1 MNNKLFLEN
10 RLNLLANLCSHVAQ
24 ADKSA
29 AARCLSELAKL
40 DADSSDDVAFTRL
53 VKDFQLTPFE
63 ANVVFMA
70 LAPTLDASFRQKII
84 DIRRNFAL
92 ANVDVGLCIE
102 LFSSDFA
109 AKIDNRAAFL
119 PTAKLVQNHLIELK
133 TKPGADPQL
142 NEMIVTLPSRIVSC
156 ILEQECDI
164 QLDGFSR
171 LLWPKTSLDQVML
184 SAKQQSQVMSIVS
197 QYEHYLD
204 LKKQWNFDE
213 IGTGGRNLILLFA
226 GASGTGKTLLAH
238 AIAKSLNRPLLL
250 VDAHELEAYRS
261 LTDNLDI
268 LLREA
273 RLQRAVLLFDDCE
286 LLFANRTQGNRDL
299 PLLLAALDAYEG
311 LVVLTT
317 NIPTA
322 LDPALDRRITL
333 QIDFDIPAAP
343 LREQIWRLHLP
354 KQLPLADD
362 VDLPH
367 LAEKYE
373 FAGGTIR
380 NAIAVAMNKAL
391 SDAALNN
398 SQLTVSMNML
408 DDAAKTQ
415 IRNKIKKLAD
425 KTRTTLTLEDLVL
438 PKKLK
443 EQLRSIIASVRNRRK
458 IFEEWGFGEKL
469 STGRG
474 LCVLFR
480 GDSGTGKTLS
490 AEIISNEL
498 GMTLYRV
505 RIPAIMSKYVG
516 ETEKNLEKCFREA
529 AASGAVLLFDEA
541 DSIFSKR
548 TEVKDANDRYS
559 NMEVNLLLQE
569 VERFQGIVILTT
581 NLDAAIDDAF
591 ERRLNHKLDFPFPEP
606 RDRARIWKRLLPKQA
621 PLGDDIDFE
630 TLGKDFELA
639 GGNIKNAVI
648 RAAYRAAERNSLID
662 MDLLEDC
669 GLQEYR
675 EMGKLVR
682 NRRNPWDE
690 K

>member
-1 MNNKLFLEN
+1 MNTEYLQSRLEL
-10 RLNLLANLCSHVAQ
+10 LNSLCTSFAKGDVEAKTSYF
-24 ADKSA
+24 AKTSA
-29 AARCLSELAKL
+29 L
-40 DADSSDDVAFTRL
+40 DDATGDDAPFMRL
-53 VKDFQLTPFE
+53 VRDFKLSQFEKDVL
-63 ANVVFMA
+63 FMA
-70 LAPTLDASFRQKII
+70 LAPTIDGGFKQKII
-84 DIRRNFAL
+84 DIKKNFAFSS
-92 ANVDVGLCIE
+92 VDVSTCLE
-102 LFSSDFA
+102 VFSSDFG
-109 AKIDNRAAFL
+109 AKIENRKCFQPSAAL
-119 PTAKLVQNHLIELK
+119 LSNHLIELK
-133 TKPGADPQL
+133 PRPGSEAQL
-142 NEMIVTLPSRIVSC
+142 NDMSVVLPARIISYV
-156 ILEQECDI
+156 LAQEADI
-164 QLDGFSR
+164 QFDGFSR
-171 LLWPKTSLDQVML
+171 LFWPKTTLSQVML
-184 SAKQQSQVMSIVS
+184 NERQQKQVMSIVS
-197 QYEHYLD
+197 QYEHYLE
-204 LKKQWNFDE
+204 LKQSWDFE
-213 IGTGGRNLILLFA
+213 EVGGGGRNLIMLFS
-226 GASGTGKTLLAH
+226 GVSGTGKTLLAQ
-238 AIAKSLNRPLLL
+238 AIAHQLKRPLLL
-250 VDAHELEAYRS
+250 VDAHELQSNRS
-261 LTDNLDI
+261 LEDNLDL

-286 LLFANRTQGNRDL
+286 LLFGSRTQGNRDL

-311 LVVLTT
+311 LAILTT

-322 LDPALDRRITL
+322 LDPALDRRVTL

-343 LREQIWRLHLP
+343 LRERIWRLHLP
-354 KQLPLADD
+354 KQLPLSDD

-373 FAGGTIR
+373 FSGGTIR
-380 NAIAVAMNKAL
+380 NAIAVAMNRAL
-391 SDAALNN
+391 AEAALNGTE
-398 SQLTVSMNML
+398 LCVTMNIL
-408 DDAAKTQ
+408 DEAAKTQ
-415 IRNKIKKLAD
+415 IRNKIKKLANE
-425 KTRTTLTLEDLVL
+425 TRTTLTLEDLIL

-443 EQLRSIIASVRNRRK
+443 AQLNSIIASVRNRRK

-469 STGRG
+469 TTGRG

-490 AEIISNEL
+490 AEIIANEL

-505 RIPAIMSKYVG
+505 RIPAIVSKYVG

-621 PLGDDIDFE
+621 PLSDDIDFE
-630 TLGKDFELA
+630 ILGRDFELA
-639 GGNIKNAVI
+639 GGNIKNAVV
-648 RAAYRAAERNSLID
+648 RAAYKAAEKKSEIN
-662 MDLLEDC
+662 MDLLEAC

-675 EMGKLVR
+675 EMGKLVP
-682 NRRNPWDE
+682 NLRNPWD
-690 K
+690 

>member
-1 MNNKLFLEN
+1 MNNTQFLEK
-10 RLNLLANLCSHVAQ
+10 RLSLLNSLCADYAKGDGSAIATYHTNVVA
-24 ADKSA
+24 
-29 AARCLSELAKL
+29 L
-40 DADSSDDVAFTRL
+40 DASVDEELPFIRLAMDFSLSD
-53 VKDFQLTPFE
+53 FE
-63 ANVVFMA
+63 KNVVFMA
-70 LAPTLDASFRQKII
+70 LAPIIDAGFKQKII

-92 ANVDVGLCIE
+92 FYVDVGLCLE
-102 LFSSDFA
+102 LFS
-109 AKIDNRAAFL
+109 DNLEQRIQNRMSFL
-119 PTAKLVQNHLIELK
+119 PTSPLMQNHLIELK
-133 TKPGADPQL
+133 PHLGTEPQL
-142 NEMIVTLPSRIVSC
+142 NEMTVALPARIVSH
-156 ILEQECDI
+156 ILEQETDI
-164 QLDGFSR
+164 QFDGFSR
-171 LLWPKTSLDQVML
+171 LVWPKTTLDQVML
-184 SAKQQSQVMSIVS
+184 SERQEKQVLSIVS
-197 QYEHYLD
+197 QYERYIE
-204 LKKQWNFDE
+204 LKKSWNFEE
-213 IGTGGRNLILLFA
+213 IGGGGRNLILLFC
-226 GASGTGKTLLAH
+226 GVSGTGKTLLSH
-238 AIAKSLNRPLLL
+238 AIAHTLKRPLLL
-250 VDAHELEAYRS
+250 VDAHELSAHRS
-261 LTDNLDI
+261 LEDNLDL

-286 LLFANRTQGNRDL
+286 LLFGNRIQGNRDL

-311 LVVLTT
+311 LAILST

-322 LDPALDRRITL
+322 LDPALDRRVTL

-343 LREQIWRLHLP
+343 IREKIWRLHLP

-380 NAIAVAMNKAL
+380 NAIAVAMNRAL
-391 SDAALNN
+391 ADAAANN
-398 SQLTVSMNML
+398 TDVVVNMVTL

-438 PKKLK
+438 PRKLK
-443 EQLRSIIASVRNRRK
+443 DQLRSIIAAVRNRRK

-469 STGRG
+469 TTGRG

-490 AEIISNEL
+490 AEIIANEL

-505 RIPAIMSKYVG
+505 RIPAIVSKYVG

-591 ERRLNHKLDFPFPEP
+591 ERRLNHKLDFPFPEE

-621 PLGDDIDFE
+621 PLADDIDFE
-630 TLGKDFELA
+630 ALGKDFDLA

-648 RAAYRAAERNSLID
+648 RAAYQAAEHKSQIT
-662 MDLLEDC
+662 MDLLEAC

-675 EMGKLVR
+675 EMGKLVP
-682 NRRNPWDE
+682 NRRNPWD
-690 K
+690 

>member
-1 MNNKLFLEN
+1 MNNTQYLEK
-10 RLNLLANLCSHVAQ
+10 RLALLNGLCTDYAKGETSAMANYHTNVVALDDSVDDTL
-24 ADKSA
+24 AFIRLAKDFS
-29 AARCLSELAKL
+29 LSE
-40 DADSSDDVAFTRL
+40 
-53 VKDFQLTPFE
+53 FE
-63 ANVVFMA
+63 KNVLFMA
-70 LAPTLDASFRQKII
+70 LAPVIDAGFKQKII

-92 ANVDVGLCIE
+92 FNVDVGLCLE
-102 LFSSDFA
+102 LFSVGLQER
-109 AKIDNRAAFL
+109 IQNRKSFL
-119 PTAKLVQNHLIELK
+119 PTSPLMQNHLIELK
-133 TKPGADPQL
+133 THLGAEPQL
-142 NEMIVTLPSRIVSC
+142 NEMTVTLPPRIVSH
-156 ILEQECDI
+156 ILEQETDI

-171 LLWPKTSLDQVML
+171 LVWPKTTLDQVML
-184 SAKQQSQVMSIVS
+184 SERQEKQVLSIVS
-197 QYEHYLD
+197 QYERYLE
-204 LKKQWNFDE
+204 LKKSWNFEE
-213 IGTGGRNLILLFA
+213 IGGGGRNLILLFS
-226 GASGTGKTLLAH
+226 GVSGTGKTLLAH
-238 AIAKSLNRPLLL
+238 AIAHSLKRPLLL
-250 VDAHELEAYRS
+250 VDAQQLTAHRS
-261 LTDNLDI
+261 LEDNLDL

-286 LLFANRTQGNRDL
+286 LIFGNRTQGNRDL

-311 LVVLTT
+311 LAVLST

-322 LDPALDRRITL
+322 LDPALDRRVTL
-333 QIDFDIPAAP
+333 QIDFDIPSAP
-343 LREQIWRLHLP
+343 IREKIWRLHLP
-354 KQLPLADD
+354 EQLTLAED

-380 NAIAVAMNKAL
+380 NAIAVAMNRAL
-391 SDAALNN
+391 ADAAANN
-398 SQLTVSMNML
+398 TDVVVNMATL

-438 PKKLK
+438 PRKLK
-443 EQLRSIIASVRNRRK
+443 DQLRSIIAAVRNRRK

-469 STGRG
+469 TTGRG

-490 AEIISNEL
+490 AEIIANEL

-505 RIPAIMSKYVG
+505 RIPAIVSKYVG

-591 ERRLNHKLDFPFPEP
+591 ERRLNHKLDFPFPEA

-621 PLGDDIDFE
+621 PLADDIDFE
-630 TLGKDFELA
+630 ALGKDFDLA

-648 RAAYRAAERNSLID
+648 RAAYQAAEHKTQIN
-662 MDLLEDC
+662 MDLLESC

-675 EMGKLVR
+675 EMGKLVP
-682 NRRNPWDE
+682 NRRNPWD
-690 K
+690 

>member
-1 MNNKLFLEN
+1 MNNTQYLEK
-10 RLNLLANLCSHVAQ
+10 RLALLNSLCVDYAKGEMGAIETYHNHVVA
-24 ADKSA
+24 
-29 AARCLSELAKL
+29 L
-40 DADSSDDVAFTRL
+40 DASVNEELPFIRLAMDFSLSD
-53 VKDFQLTPFE
+53 FE
-63 ANVVFMA
+63 KNVVFMA
-70 LAPTLDASFRQKII
+70 LAPIIDAGFKQKII

-92 ANVDVGLCIE
+92 FNVDVGLCLE
-102 LFSSDFA
+102 LFSADLEQRI
-109 AKIDNRAAFL
+109 KNRMAFL
-119 PTAKLVQNHLIELK
+119 PASPLMQNHLIELK
-133 TKPGADPQL
+133 AHLGTEPQL
-142 NEMIVTLPSRIVSC
+142 NEMTVALPARIVAH
-156 ILEQECDI
+156 ILDQETDI
-164 QLDGFSR
+164 QLDGVSR
-171 LLWPKTSLDQVML
+171 LVWPKTTLDQVML
-184 SAKQQSQVMSIVS
+184 SERQEKQVLSIVS
-197 QYEHYLD
+197 QYERYLE
-204 LKKQWNFDE
+204 LKKSWNFEE
-213 IGTGGRNLILLFA
+213 IGGGGRNLILLFC
-226 GASGTGKTLLAH
+226 GVSGTGKTLLAH
-238 AIAKSLNRPLLL
+238 AIAHSLKRPLLL
-250 VDAHELEAYRS
+250 VDAHELSAHRTLE
-261 LTDNLDI
+261 DNLDL

-286 LLFANRTQGNRDL
+286 LIFGNRIQGNRDL

-311 LVVLTT
+311 LAILST

-322 LDPALDRRITL
+322 LDPALDRRVTL

-343 LREQIWRLHLP
+343 IREKIWRLHLP
-354 KQLPLADD
+354 NQLPLADD

-380 NAIAVAMNKAL
+380 NAIAVAMNHAL
-391 SDAALNN
+391 AEAAANN
-398 SQLTVSMNML
+398 TDVVVNMATL

-438 PKKLK
+438 PRKLK
-443 EQLRSIIASVRNRRK
+443 DQLRSIIAAVRNRRK

-469 STGRG
+469 TTGRG

-490 AEIISNEL
+490 AEIIANEL

-505 RIPAIMSKYVG
+505 RIPAIVSKYVG

-591 ERRLNHKLDFPFPEP
+591 ERRLNHKLDFPFPEE

-621 PLGDDIDFE
+621 PLADDIDFE
-630 TLGKDFELA
+630 ALGKDFDLA

-648 RAAYRAAERNSLID
+648 RAAYQAAEHKSQIT
-662 MDLLEDC
+662 MDLLEAC

-675 EMGKLVR
+675 EMGKLVP
-682 NRRNPWDE
+682 NRRNPWD
-690 K
+690 

>member
-1 MNNKLFLEN
+1 MNTTQYLEK
-10 RLNLLANLCSHVAQ
+10 RLSLLHGLCSAYAQ
-24 ADKSA
+24 GQPNAVKTY
-29 AARCLSELAKL
+29 L
-40 DADSSDDVAFTRL
+40 DAVDGLDASVGEEISLLRLAGDFSLSAFEKDVL
-53 VKDFQLTPFE
+53 
-63 ANVVFMA
+63 FMA
-70 LAPTLDASFRQKII
+70 LVPVIDTSFKQKII

-92 ANVDVGLCIE
+92 FHVDIGLCLE
-102 LFSSDFA
+102 LFSHDLESR
-109 AKIDNRAAFL
+109 IRNRTCFL
-119 PTAKLVQNHLIELK
+119 PTSPLMKHHLIELK
-133 TKPGADPQL
+133 AHLGSEQQL
-142 NEMIVTLPSRIVSC
+142 NEMTVSLPARIVSYL
-156 ILEQECDI
+156 LEQETDMHFG
-164 QLDGFSR
+164 GFSR
-171 LLWPKTSLDQVML
+171 LIWPKTTLDQVML
-184 SAKQQSQVMSIVS
+184 SEKQQKQVLSIVS
-197 QYEHYLD
+197 QHERYLA
-204 LKKQWNFDE
+204 LKQAWHFEE
-213 IGTGGRNLILLFA
+213 IGGCGRNLILLFC
-226 GASGTGKTLLAH
+226 GISGTGKTLLAH
-238 AIAKSLNRPLLL
+238 AIAHTLRRPILL
-250 VDAHELEAYRS
+250 VDAHELESRRS
-261 LTDNLDI
+261 LEDNLDL

-286 LLFANRTQGNRDL
+286 LIFGNRIQGNRNL

-311 LVVLTT
+311 LAILST

-322 LDPALDRRITL
+322 LDPALDRRVTL

-343 LREQIWRLHLP
+343 IREKIWRLHLP
-354 KQLPLADD
+354 RQLPLSAD

-373 FAGGTIR
+373 FVGGTIR
-380 NAIAVAMNKAL
+380 NAVAVAMNRAL
-391 SDAALNN
+391 SDAAEN
-398 SQLTVSMNML
+398 SADLSVTMTML

-425 KTRTTLTLEDLVL
+425 KTRTTLTLDDLVL
-438 PKKLK
+438 PRKLK

-469 STGRG
+469 TTGRG

-490 AEIISNEL
+490 AEIIANEL

-505 RIPAIMSKYVG
+505 RIPAIVSKYVG

-591 ERRLNHKLDFPFPEP
+591 ERRLNHKLDFPFPEA

-621 PLGDDIDFE
+621 PLADDINFEALGRDF
-630 TLGKDFELA
+630 DLA

-648 RAAYRAAERNSLID
+648 RAAYQAAEHKTQIS
-662 MDLLEDC
+662 MDLLEAC

-675 EMGKLVR
+675 EMGKLVP
-682 NRRNPWDE
+682 NRRNPWD
-690 K
+690 

>member
-1 MNNKLFLEN
+1 MNTKLFLEK
-10 RLNLLANLCSHVAQ
+10 RLDLLNELCLGFAKKDQAAIANYLSAVKTLDTEAGDEPAFKKLVA
-24 ADKSA
+24 DFS
-29 AARCLSELAKL
+29 LS
-40 DADSSDDVAFTRL
+40 D
-53 VKDFQLTPFE
+53 FE

-70 LAPTLDASFRQKII
+70 LAPTIDGAFKQKII
-84 DIRRNFAL
+84 DIRKNFAFS
-92 ANVDVGLCIE
+92 AVDVGLCLE
-102 LFSSDFA
+102 LFSEDFA
-109 AKIDNRAAFL
+109 QKLENRKAFQ
-119 PTAKLVQNHLIELK
+119 PNAKLLQNHLIELHPR
-133 TKPGADPQL
+133 PGTDPQL
-142 NEMIVTLPSRIVSC
+142 NEMNIVLPARMVSYL
-156 ILEQECDI
+156 LEQETDV

-171 LLWPKTSLDQVML
+171 LYWPKTPLAQVIL
-184 SAKQQSQVMSIVS
+184 NEKQQSQIMAIVS
-197 QYEHYLD
+197 QYERYLS
-204 LKKQWNFDE
+204 LKQSWHFEE
-213 IGTGGRNLILLFA
+213 IGGGGKNLILLFS
-226 GASGTGKTLLAH
+226 GVSGTGKTLLAQ
-238 AIAKSLNRPLLL
+238 AIAHELNRPLLR
-250 VDAHELEAYRS
+250 VDAHELSSRGTLAN
-261 LTDNLDI
+261 NLDL

-273 RLQRAVLLFDDCE
+273 RLQRAVMLFDDCE
-286 LLFANRTQGNRDL
+286 LLFASRVQGNRDL

-311 LVVLTT
+311 LAILTT

-322 LDPALDRRITL
+322 LDSALDRRVTL

-343 LREQIWRLHLP
+343 LREKIWRLHLP
-354 KQLPLADD
+354 KQLPLDDD

-380 NAIAVAMNKAL
+380 NAIAVAMNRAL
-391 SDAALNN
+391 ADAAGKDDDLR
-398 SQLTVSMNML
+398 VNMATL
-408 DDAAKTQ
+408 DEAAKTQ

-425 KTRTTLTLEDLVL
+425 KTRTTLTLDDLVL

-443 EQLRSIIASVRNRRK
+443 AQLNSIIASVRNRRK

-490 AEIISNEL
+490 AEIIANEL

-529 AASGAVLLFDEA
+529 AASGALLLFDEA

-639 GGNIKNAVI
+639 GGNIKNAVV
-648 RAAYRAAERNSLID
+648 RAAYQAAEKKCLID
-662 MDLLEDC
+662 MDLLEQC

-675 EMGKLVR
+675 EMGKLVP
-682 NRRNPWDE
+682 NLRNPWD
-690 K
+690 

>member
-1 MNNKLFLEN
+1 MDNKQFLEK
-10 RLNLLANLCSHVAQ
+10 RLGF
-24 ADKSA
+24 
-29 AARCLSELAKL
+29 LSELCVCMAQGKSDANSKYLKATAAL
-40 DADSSDDVAFTRL
+40 DASVTDEIPFIRL
-53 VKDFQLTPFE
+53 MRDFSLTPFE

-84 DIRRNFAL
+84 DIHHNFAL
-92 ANVDVGLCIE
+92 YNVDVGLCLE
-102 LFSSDFA
+102 LFSDDFA
-109 AKIDNRAAFL
+109 GRIDNRARFL
-119 PTAKLVQNHLIELK
+119 PTATLLQNHLVELK
-133 TKPGADPQL
+133 TKPGADPLL
-142 NEMIVTLPSRIVSC
+142 NEMLVMIPARIVSNL
-156 ILEQECDI
+156 LEQESDI
-164 QLDGFSR
+164 QLEGFSR
-171 LLWPKTSLDQVML
+171 LLWPKTTLDQVML
-184 SAKQQSQVMSIVS
+184 TEKQRKQIMAIVS
-197 QYEHYLD
+197 QYEHYLS
-204 LKKQWNFDE
+204 LKKEWHFE
-213 IGTGGRNLILLFA
+213 EVGGGGRNLILLFS
-226 GASGTGKTLLAH
+226 GVSGTGKTLLSQ
-238 AIAKSLNRPLLL
+238 AIAHSLKRPLLL
-250 VDAHELEAYRS
+250 IDAHELTAYRS
-261 LTDNLDI
+261 IADNLDL

-286 LLFANRTQGNRDL
+286 LLFASRTQGNRDL

-311 LVVLTT
+311 LVILTT

-322 LDPALDRRITL
+322 LDPALDRRVTL
-333 QIDFDIPAAP
+333 QIDFDIPSAQ

-380 NAIAVAMNKAL
+380 NAIAVAMNRAL
-391 SDAALNN
+391 ADAALNGTEL
-398 SQLTVSMNML
+398 SVSMEIL
-408 DDAAKTQ
+408 DEAAKTQ

-425 KTRTTLTLEDLVL
+425 KTRTTLTLDDLVL

-443 EQLRSIIASVRNRRK
+443 AQLASIIASVRNRRK

-469 STGRG
+469 TTGRG

-490 AEIISNEL
+490 AEIIANEL

-505 RIPAIMSKYVG
+505 RIPAIVSKYVG

-529 AASGAVLLFDEA
+529 AASGALLLFDEA

-569 VERFQGIVILTT
+569 VERFQGVVILTT

-591 ERRLNHKLDFPFPEP
+591 ERRLNHKLDFPFPEE

-621 PLGDDIDFE
+621 PLADDIDFE
-630 TLGKDFELA
+630 VLGRDFELA
-639 GGNIKNAVI
+639 GGNIKNAVV
-648 RAAYRAAERNSLID
+648 RAAYRAAEKKSLID
-662 MDLLEDC
+662 MSLLEAC

-675 EMGKLVR
+675 EMGKLVP
-682 NRRNPWDE
+682 NRRNPWDA
-690 K
+690 